1 MDIDPQMLVALIA
14 AMLISLTLHELAHAR
29 TALAF
34 GDPTA
39 QMMGRISLN
48 PLRHLDPI
56 GSIALVLS
64 MMAGAGIGW
73 AKPVPVNPAN
83 LHPRRLGDIMVSLA
97 GPMANLGL
105 AVAAGLLLRL
115 MVHHP
120 RLLTDPGVAKFLRL
134 FLWVMM
140 TCNLSLFLF
149 NLLPL
154 YPLDGH
160 HIQREVLPTH
170 LQGPYMQW
178 QLAYGRYI
186 LLAIVFLPGL
196 LQKILHQP
204 IFDPLDWIYNH
215 VMDPMI
221 QVLVG
226 V

>member
-1 MDIDPQMLVALIA
+1 MGMDIDPQMLVALIA

-83 LHPRRLGDIMVSLA
+83 LQPRRLGDIMVSLA

-134 FLWVMM
+134 FLW
-140 TCNLSLFLF
+140 F
-149 NLLPL
+149 
-154 YPLDGH
+154 
-160 HIQREVLPTH
+160 VL
-170 LQGPYMQW
+170 QW
-178 QLAYGRYI
+178 R
-186 LLAIVFLPGL
+186 
-196 LQKILHQP
+196 
-204 IFDPLDWIYNH
+204 
-215 VMDPMI
+215 
-221 QVLVG
+221 
-226 V
+226 